1 VLFSSTGLF
10 LGNVPNLPNQFRFS
24 VMTQNLSTQLVLPN
38 GATVPNRIAKAA
50 MTEGLSDARAYPT
63 EALNRLYALWAQS
76 GCGVLITGNVQIDRD
91 HLERPGNV
99 VIDQVPDAEM
109 RAALASWARVAKSGG
124 AKLWMQISHGGR
136 QTPATVNKT
145 PDAPSAVPLDLP
157 GKNFGK
163 PVAMTEA
170 AIREVI
176 SRFAIAASAAQAAG
190 FDGVQIHSA
199 HGYLLSSFL
208 SPRANV
214 RTDQWGGSLENRAR
228 LLLEVVRA
236 VRAATGADFTITV
249 KLNSA
254 DFQKG
259 GFGFSDSLQV
269 VKWLEAEK
277 VDLIE
282 ISGGNYEQP
291 KLMNVEGKEK
301 PDTTG
306 MPVSTATRE
315 AYFADF
321 AAEMRRSVQV
331 PLMVTGGF
339 RSAAAMNQ
347 AIEQDGISMIG
358 VGRPLCVDT
367 GCVGKLLRGEIS
379 VLEKSEDRLVL
390 GPGWLGKNSPFAMI
404 KGLNAF
410 GAIYWYYQ
418 QLRHYGR
425 GELLDQQLGLLS
437 ALSRELKDQKNWLA
451 AASDVPARR
460 S

>member
-1 VLFSSTGLF
+1 
-10 LGNVPNLPNQFRFS
+10 
-24 VMTQNLSTQLVLPN
+24 MTEHSLTTPFVLPN

-63 EALNRLYALWAQS
+63 AALNRLYGLWAQS
-76 GCGVLITGNVQIDRD
+76 GCGVLITGNVQIDRQ

-99 VIDQVPDAEM
+99 VIDRPPDAEM
-109 RAALASWARVAKSGG
+109 MTALSAWARVAKSGG
-124 AKLWMQISHGGR
+124 AKIWMQISHAGR
-136 QTPATVNKT
+136 QTPATVNRT
-145 PDAPSAVPLDLP
+145 PLAPSAIPLTLP
-157 GKNFGK
+157 GKNFGR
-163 PVAMTEA
+163 PVAMHDT

-176 SRFAIAASAAQAAG
+176 SGFATAAAAAQAAG
-190 FDGVQIHSA
+190 FDGVQIHAA

-214 RTDQWGGSLENRAR
+214 RTDQWGGALENRAR

-236 VRAATGADFTITV
+236 VRLVTGDAFTVAV

-259 GFGFSDSLQV
+259 GFGFPDSLQV
-269 VKWLEAEK
+269 VRWLEAEK

-291 KLMNVEGKEK
+291 RLMGVDGMEKL
-301 PDTTG
+301 DTSG
-306 MPVSTATRE
+306 LPASTASRE

-321 AAEMRRSVQV
+321 AADMRRTVQV

-339 RSAAAMNQ
+339 RSAAAMIQ
-347 AIEQDGISMIG
+347 AVEHDGISMIG

-367 GCVGKLLRGEIS
+367 RCVAKLLRGEIA
-379 VLEKSEDRLVL
+379 VLDKSEDRLEL
-390 GPGWLGKNSPFAMI
+390 APGWLGKNSPFKLI
-404 KGLNAF
+404 KALNGF

-418 QLRHYGR
+418 QLRRYGR
-425 GELLDQQLGLLS
+425 DEAFNPQLGLLS
-437 ALSRELKDQKNWLA
+437 SLARELKDQKNWLA
-451 AASDVPARR
+451 SART
-460 S
+460 